1 MTEPVIAI
9 LDYGIGNLHSAHKG
23 FAHVGANAVLTRDP
37 RVIADADGVVLPGV
51 GAFGP
56 CLQALRAVGL
66 DEIAHERIEA
76 GVPFFGICVG
86 MQVLF
91 AASDESPGVDGLG
104 VFAEHI
110 VRLPDTVKRPQ
121 MQWNTI
127 NQTAADH
134 PMFAGLADDA
144 WMYFV
149 HGFAAE
155 QGPHVVATCTYGDE
169 LVAAVGRD
177 NVWACQFHPEK
188 SGQNGLRI
196 LQNFVDAA
204 REAS

>member
-1 MTEPVIAI
+1 MSVPTIAI

-23 FAHVGANAVLTRDP
+23 FAQAGADAVLTRDP
-37 RVIADADGVVLPGV
+37 AVIADADGVVLPGV

-56 CLQALRAVGL
+56 CVDAIRAVGL
-66 DEIAHERIEA
+66 DEVTHERIAA

-91 AASDESPGVDGLG
+91 SGSDESPGVDGLG
-104 VFAEHI
+104 IFSERI
-110 VRLPDTVKRPQ
+110 IEIPDTVKRPQ
-121 MQWNTI
+121 MQWNMI
-127 NQTAADH
+127 DQRGDAH

-144 WMYFV
+144 WVYFV
-149 HGFAAE
+149 HGYAAE
-155 QGPHVVATCTYGDE
+155 PGPDVVATCAYGDD

-188 SGQNGLRI
+188 SGRNGLRI
-196 LQNFVDAA
+196 LENFVAETRKA
-204 REAS
+204 